1 MFPLADTSL
10 NIVGPITVKY
20 PDTSTLRADISKN
33 LALFVTVRVFKVVGP
48 DTVRYPDTSRLF
60 ADISIP
66 LKDDLQTIPNPVEV
80 NI

>member
-1 MFPLADTSL
+1 MFVTVRVLKV
-10 NIVGPITVKY
+10 VGPDTVRY
-20 PDTSTLRADISKN
+20 PDKSILRADISKN

-48 DTVRYPDTSRLF
+48 DTVRYPDTSRLR

-66 LKDDLQTIPNPVEV
+66 LKDDLQTIPDPVEV